1 VFVANDIFATAAAH
15 LCIYNFFS
23 EWTPAASTSGAL
35 HLVIARRR
43 FKVLQ
48 VLAWDMLPAKLFPIK
63 TCFERRVR
71 ICDWNAMRYFLR
83 AQCQNFSL
91 SLMSVMVFFGLSQK
105 WLLILKERDI
115 AFFSLS
121 MFSSCERGLCAYIV
135 LNV

>member
-1 VFVANDIFATAAAH
+1 
-15 LCIYNFFS
+15 
-23 EWTPAASTSGAL
+23 
-35 HLVIARRR
+35 
-43 FKVLQ
+43 VLQ

-105 WLLILKERDI
+105 WLLILKERDRI
-115 AFFSLS
+115 LFY
-121 MFSSCERGLCAYIV
+121 EHV
-135 LNV
+135 LIL